1 MSARTAT
8 NKGVGRRASVGV
20 LTLVCGLLTLA
31 TAKAEQWQSPDGVRD
46 AARELVVRSLGSASG
61 AQVDVLGVDERLK
74 LPRCETPLAAEWQ
87 RPLRVGQG
95 VVTVSCPSGAGW
107 RLFVPIRAI
116 EQVPVLV
123 TTRNVQAGEV
133 LAATDLAERTQASS
147 GLPYEY
153 LTGLDQAV
161 GLAVRRTIPAGTVL
175 VPAALEHPALVERG
189 ALVTLVSGTGT
200 VQVRSEGIAL
210 EPARLKQRI
219 RVRSASGRVVEGVV
233 QASGEVRVGS

>member
-1 MSARTAT
+1 
-8 NKGVGRRASVGV
+8 

-31 TAKAEQWQSPDGVRD
+31 AANAEQWQSPDGVRS
-46 AARELVVRSLGSASG
+46 AARELTVRALGTASG

-74 LPRCETPLAAEWQ
+74 LPKCETALSAEWQ
-87 RPLRVGQG
+87 RPLRAGQG
-95 VVTVSCPSGAGW
+95 VVTVSCTSGAAW
-107 RLFVPIRAI
+107 RLFVPVRAI
-116 EQVPVLV
+116 EQVAVLV

-133 LAATDLAERTQASS
+133 LAESDLAERTQATP

-153 LTGLDQAV
+153 LTARDQAV
-161 GLAVRRTIPAGTVL
+161 GLAVRRTLPAGTVL
-175 VPAALEHPALVERG
+175 VPAALEHPELVERG
-189 ALVTLVSGTGT
+189 ALVTLVSGAGP
-200 VQVRSEGIAL
+200 VQVRSEGVAL